1 MRWGIVGYGWVAR
14 DYMASAVREAGATLS
29 AIADPS
35 PAARARA
42 QASGAIAFPSADAL
56 LASGACDLVYVATP
70 NHRHAEP
77 VTAAAQAG
85 LPVLCEKPMAAS
97 IADAEAMAA
106 SVSRSGTLY
115 GTAFDQRHHPAH
127 QVIRAGI
134 AAGEIG
140 RPVSLRIAYAYWL
153 GPDWSQGDA
162 PNWRADPDAAGGGA
176 VMDLALHGL
185 DLAEHL
191 LGEPIVDL
199 TVMLQRRIHAYPVE
213 DGGMLIAR
221 TAGGVLIQLHVA
233 YNCPDALPRRR
244 LEILGDAGQF
254 TAIDTMGQT
263 AGGRLIRTCGRPAF
277 RKKCRST
284 RRPRR
289 SRCRRPRSRP
299 LPGVRRTIGA
309 ANAICG

>member
-1 MRWGIVGYGWVAR
+1 MLG
-14 DYMASAVREAGATLS
+14 
-29 AIADPS
+29 
-35 PAARARA
+35 
-42 QASGAIAFPSADAL
+42 
-56 LASGACDLVYVATP
+56 SGACDLVYVATP

-77 VTAAAQAG
+77 VAIAAQAG

-97 IADAEAMAA
+97 LVDAEAMTATVTQA
-106 SVSRSGTLY
+106 GILY

-140 RPVSLRIAYAYWL
+140 RPVSLRIAYACWL

-263 AGGRLIRTCGRPAF
+263 AGGRLIRTCGRTGVPEEVPFDKAASPFALQAAAF
-277 RKKCRST
+277 QAAAR
-284 RRPRR
+284 
-289 SRCRRPRSRP
+289 
-299 LPGVRRTIGA
+299 GA
-309 ANAICG
+309 PHDWCCQRDLRLMRMFDAAYREAQLCL